1 MGLEKLLYLQGVG
14 AEFIDCFGNNI
25 QISSD
30 DRNGILKSMCLGYS
44 STSDT
49 ADDFL
54 LSDSFIGQR
63 IYDLDAKPWLN
74 PLHQFQWSYVDA
86 PIIEVYLPEYF
97 LGNLCFEIISEQ
109 NETYRFQVH
118 SSQLKIVGDYGVD
131 SVTYLKYQY
140 SLSNESNI
148 PLGLGYH
155 QISLKLGLGNVDS
168 NGFEADSADSTFN
181 GSLMISPRS
190 AYCGNF
196 HGASHNT
203 SHGISAE
210 SSHGSSNISPM
221 FTDNH
226 VEHSD
231 EDKSVKPW
239 GISTQLYS
247 IKSKSQ
253 WGIGDFN
260 DLKHLI
266 DYAAEQGA
274 DFILLNPLHVLD
286 LPANVSPYS
295 PDDRRL
301 LNPLYIH
308 IESVEEFNMI
318 QQQIESDEFQN
329 KKHQLAQDELLNYQ
343 QVFEV
348 KYAIYRL
355 LFDAFVSQNKSTCTK
370 RYKQFSQFKQQ
381 QGEALS
387 QYVKHQTSLQAE
399 ENHSD
404 NATAF
409 NFENFLCY
417 LQFIAFEQLAL
428 CQLKAKSV
436 GMLIGLVRDMAVGAS
451 PTGSEVQQNT
461 HYFCQQ
467 ANIGAPPDPFAPQGQ
482 NWGLTPLDPINLQQN
497 NYQHFIN
504 LIRSNMQSCGGL
516 RIDHVMGLLRLW
528 WWPSDPANG
537 KGAYVYYPLDT
548 LLAILCL
555 ESQRA
560 QCLLIGEDLGI
571 VPPEIVQNLS
581 KARIFSNELFYFT
594 KHYHGFT
601 SPEYY
606 KSHSLMMLANHDVP
620 TLTAWWNSDDIN
632 LRHQLELIDDEQ
644 LNRSLNDRHNE
655 KQQLVQLLE
664 DQQLLMP
671 QTPIEKISTQQLFTA
686 WLSLTASGQST
697 LYSVQI
703 DDLIH
708 EKTPIN
714 IPGTWKEY
722 PNWRRRLSLTL
733 EQIVDSNDVKQKLQT
748 VNKVR
753 HNEKTELSE
762 PIHKVAESS
771 K

>member
-30 DRNGILKSMCLGYS
+30 DRNGILKSMCLDYS
-44 STSDT
+44 GISEDV
-49 ADDFL
+49 DEPL
-54 LSDSFIGQR
+54 LSDAYISQR
-63 IYDLDAKPWLN
+63 IYDLDAKPWLK

-86 PIIEVYLPEYF
+86 PVVEVFLPEYF
-97 LGNLCFEIISEQ
+97 LGQLCFEIISEQ
-109 NETYRFQVH
+109 NETYRFQIH
-118 SSQLKIVGDYGVD
+118 SSQLKIVGDYTVD

-140 SLSNESNI
+140 SLNNESNI
-148 PLGLGYH
+148 PVGLGYH
-155 QISLKLGLGNVDS
+155 QISLKLGSDNFCSESIGS
-168 NGFEADSADSTFN
+168 NGFEADHFESIYN
-181 GSLMISPRS
+181 GTLMLSPRS

-196 HGASHNT
+196 HGASHHTPPCT
-203 SHGISAE
+203 SYD
-210 SSHGSSNISPM
+210 SSNI
-221 FTDNH
+221 TTNH
-226 VEHSD
+226 VEPSD
-231 EDKSVKPW
+231 ADISIKPW

-247 IKSKSQ
+247 LKSESQ

-260 DLKHLI
+260 DLQHLI
-266 DYAAEQGA
+266 GYAAEQGA
-274 DFILLNPLHVLD
+274 DFILLNPLHVLN
-286 LPANVSPYS
+286 LPDNVSPYS

-308 IESVEEFNMI
+308 IESVDEFNMI
-318 QQQIESDEFQN
+318 EEQVGNDEFQH
-329 KKHQLAQDELLNYQ
+329 KKQQLSQGELLNYQ
-343 QVFEV
+343 QVFEI
-348 KYAIYRL
+348 KYAIFRL
-355 LFDAFVSQNKSTCTK
+355 LFDAFVTKNKSTRTK
-370 RYKQFSQFKQQ
+370 RYKQFNHFKQQ
-381 QGEALS
+381 QGEALT
-387 QYVKHQTSLQAE
+387 QYVKHQVSLHNE
-399 ENHSD
+399 LSESES
-404 NATAF
+404 TTEF
-409 NFENFLCY
+409 NVENFLCY
-417 LQFIAFEQLAL
+417 LQFIAFEQLTL

-497 NYQHFIN
+497 SYQHFID

-528 WWPSDPANG
+528 WWPSDPVNG

-581 KARIFSNELFYFT
+581 KARIFSNELFYFA
-594 KHYHGFT
+594 KHYQGFT

-606 KSHSLMMLANHDVP
+606 KPHSLMMLANHDVP
-620 TLTAWWNSDDIN
+620 TMTAWWNSDDIN
-632 LRHQLELIDDEQ
+632 LRHQLELIDNDQ
-644 LNRSLNDRHNE
+644 LNHSLNDRHNE

-664 DQQLLMP
+664 DKQLLMP
-671 QTPIEKISTQQLFTA
+671 QTSIEKISMKQLFTA

-708 EKTPIN
+708 EKNPIN

-733 EQIVDSNDVKQKLQT
+733 EQIFKSDDVKQKLQT

-753 HNEKTELSE
+753 HGDKTEF
-762 PIHKVAESS
+762 S
-771 K
+771 KQIRKLAQSCK